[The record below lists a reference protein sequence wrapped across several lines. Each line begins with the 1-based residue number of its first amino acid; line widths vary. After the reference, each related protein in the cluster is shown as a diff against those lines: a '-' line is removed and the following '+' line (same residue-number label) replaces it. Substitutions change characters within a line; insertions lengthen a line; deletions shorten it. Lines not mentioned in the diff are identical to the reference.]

1 MARGL
6 CVGHAYS
13 TPVEWGCEVEVFGQR
28 IQSGQLIHADK
39 HGFLAV
45 PPEDEERLLDASVF
59 MDQNECNTV
68 IAAARSTAG
77 KSIDEIL
84 DGLNA
89 AGAEFGKAA
98 KEKFNKG
105 GEWS

>member
-1 MARGL
+1 M
-6 CVGHAYS
+6 GHAYS
-13 TPVEWGCEVEVFGQR
+13 TPVEWGCDVEVFGQQ
-28 IQSGQLIHADK
+28 IQSGQLVHADK
-39 HGFLAV
+39 HGFMAI
-45 PPEDEERLLDASVF
+45 PPEDEEALLDASVF

-68 IAAARSTAG
+68 IAAARSTHG
-77 KSIDEIL
+77 KSIEEIL
-84 DGLNA
+84 ESFSQ

>member
-1 MARGL
+1 
-6 CVGHAYS
+6 
-13 TPVEWGCEVEVFGQR
+13 
-28 IQSGQLIHADK
+28 
-39 HGFLAV
+39 
-45 PPEDEERLLDASVF
+45 

-68 IAAARSTAG
+68 SAAARATEG
-77 KSIDEIL
+77 KSMEETL
-84 DGLNA
+84 ESFSQ